1 MLWSTAS
8 LLSTPMSSNDLPD
21 YDLAL
26 PRPPPSS
33 GPDALM
39 TSSPPARDGQALD
52 QTASMHPP
60 IYSAPDA
67 GAFFPAAQ
75 NFTVSGGNF
84 TSNVQQI
91 LPREL
96 PPGVLESLIL
106 ALLNCVLDFRTIPL
120 GDIDLQAELGA
131 ESSGYL
137 HPHRRERSVRVVR
150 TMYSAK
156 VEGREMTAVLYQG
169 DEQAKEDWMK
179 EVKNMSSVRHP
190 NLLQL
195 FGIASSGRTH
205 VAIYHGGLIS
215 MDHMLHYHRDNPMM
229 RVNIRVQLSAEFR
242 PAFDSLMRLVHD
254 RHGPRFG
261 PSLSYFF
268 RTSTGRLCIAV
279 DPSGY
284 DTIYPPPIRF
294 LIQQLWPSNPVN
306 LSSLVESAPID
317 QLHRFISY
325 TSGQQWLQHQL
336 MTPHPTLF
344 AVTSGGSYVA
354 LAMLNSYRYP
364 VQWKDRTTLLPVES
378 TRLRNGWE
386 RYSIGP
392 EKAGQRV
399 QISNRLLYMM
409 DTIWWSQAG
418 HIFNLLNIRDKFD
431 SYFLAYGPPQVE
443 FTVPE
448 GAPNGYLFYVPPLQK
463 KPFQFFWSLD
473 PLGREQ
479 LSWKEAR
486 TRGFP
491 RLIFSKNGYRQ
502 QWDTSMYEEVRAIHI
517 AKGFD
522 PDSQDIARHLGYPL
536 FELVSDIKAR
546 NRTATFFDEN
556 WEEDG
561 WTLADLLSAR
571 THTALFFDED
581 WEEDGCQWT
590 LADLFVPTRPNPL
603 VEGSHFK
610 ASSAFKNILHK
621 GVTFVPQVEL
631 IVICFFAF
639 AVWIE
644 LSR

>member
-8 LLSTPMSSNDLPD
+8 LLSTPMSSNDLPE

-39 TSSPPARDGQALD
+39 TSSFPARDGQALD

-96 PPGVLESLIL
+96 PP
-106 ALLNCVLDFRTIPL
+106 DFRTIPL
-120 GDIDLQAELGA
+120 GDIDLQTELHTEDLGGYH
-131 ESSGYL
+131 GYL
-137 HPHRRERSVRVVR
+137 HRRRRERGVVR
-150 TMYSAK
+150 IMYSAK
-156 VEGREMTAVLYQG
+156 VQGRDMTAVLYEG

-195 FGIASSGRTH
+195 FGIARSGRTYA
-205 VAIYHGGLIS
+205 AIYHGGLIS
-215 MDHMLHYHRDNPMM
+215 MDHMLDYHQANPDM
-229 RVNIRVQLSAEFR
+229 RLRIRVQLSTEFG
-242 PAFDSLMRLVHD
+242 PALDSLKCLASIRDIYGL
-254 RHGPRFG
+254 
-261 PSLSYFF
+261 SISYFF

-279 DPSGY
+279 NPSSG
-284 DTIYPPPIRF
+284 DVTVYPR
-294 LIQQLWPSNPVN
+294 LLNQQPWTSNPAN
-306 LSSLVESAPID
+306 LSSLVESTPID
-317 QLHRFISY
+317 ELHRIIS
-325 TSGQQWLQHQL
+325 SRQQWLPHQL
-336 MTPHPTLF
+336 LTPQPTLF
-344 AVTSGGSYVA
+344 AVTSSGSYVA

-364 VQWKDRTTLLPVES
+364 VQWTDPTSLLPVES
-378 TRLRNGWE
+378 TRLQNGWE

-399 QISNRLLYMM
+399 QLSNPPTYRITTTWL
-409 DTIWWSQAG
+409 SQAG

-431 SYFLAYGPPQVE
+431 SYFLAWGWPNVV

-448 GAPNGYLFYVPPLQK
+448 GAPNGYLFYMPPLQK
-463 KPFQFFWSLD
+463 KPSQVFWSLD

-486 TRGFP
+486 ERGFP
-491 RLIFSKNGYRQ
+491 KLVASNSVRTYQR
-502 QWDTSMYEEVRAIHI
+502 QWDACVYEEIRAMHI

-522 PDSQDIARHLGYPL
+522 PDSQDVARHLGHPL

-546 NRTATFFDEN
+546 KRTATFFDDD

-571 THTALFFDED
+571 KRTALFFDED
-581 WEEDGCQWT
+581 WEDDGWT
-590 LADLFVPTRPNPL
+590 LVDLFVSETLTQPNPL
-603 VEGSHFK
+603 VEESHVK
-610 ASSAFKNILHK
+610 VPSAFKNILHE
-621 GVTFVPQVEL
+621 GVTFVPRVEL
-631 IVICFFAF
+631 IVIFFF
-639 AVWIE
+639 LLAVWIE